1 MLNDAEYDIFDVVV
15 VKDVSRFARNT
26 VDLLTSIRSLR
37 AQGINVLF
45 VNNNQQTLGE
55 SEFVITLLGAMAQE
69 ESANTSKRVK
79 FSKKINAEKGRVPNI
94 VYGYN
99 KTKGDYFNLTINET
113 EAEVIRQMYR
123 WYTEEGYGT
132 AKIAIMLNEQGL
144 KTKRN
149 CKWSANAV
157 STILSN
163 ELYTGKIINGKQ
175 EVADFLTSTRVDRDE
190 ADWLIVEKPELRII
204 GDEQFQK
211 ACELMKSRN
220 EQFHLNHKRQSNK
233 YLFSTLIVCKACG
246 WSFRRVTRTYKNT
259 YIRWVCSKHNGQ
271 GVHNCP
277 NAVTVDEEQL
287 IQKLDE
293 YFLTLL
299 QDRTRVEQF
308 LRRKLKEACRKHID
322 QDEQRKT
329 IQNRLAKLEKQRKKY
344 LELYADDLI
353 TRTELDEKLGG
364 SKEEVA
370 RLEEELRQAQMAD
383 MTDGDVERIIQR
395 VMEGRKDF
403 VSVRRLNNALLK
415 QLIEKI
421 EVDEDGSVDVYLRLF
436 SETEKLY
443 WEDYTIKAGTR

>member
-1 MLNDAEYDIFDVVV
+1 MPRPRKSRKVCYFPQSLSFVPTASAE
-15 VKDVSRFARNT
+15 
-26 VDLLTSIRSLR
+26 
-37 AQGINVLF
+37 
-45 VNNNQQTLGE
+45 
-55 SEFVITLLGAMAQE
+55 
-69 ESANTSKRVK
+69 
-79 FSKKINAEKGRVPNI
+79 
-94 VYGYN
+94 
-99 KTKGDYFNLTINET
+99 
-113 EAEVIRQMYR
+113 
-123 WYTEEGYGT
+123 
-132 AKIAIMLNEQGL
+132 
-144 KTKRN
+144 
-149 CKWSANAV
+149 
-157 STILSN
+157 
-163 ELYTGKIINGKQ
+163 
-175 EVADFLTSTRVDRDE
+175 
-190 ADWLIVEKPELRII
+190 EKPPIL
-204 GDEQFQK
+204 
-211 ACELMKSRN
+211 L
-220 EQFHLNHKRQSNK
+220 
-233 YLFSTLIVCKACG
+233 
-246 WSFRRVTRTYKNT
+246 
-259 YIRWVCSKHNGQ
+259 
-271 GVHNCP
+271 
-277 NAVTVDEEQL
+277 TVDEEQL

-395 VMEGRKDF
+395 VMEGLKDF
-403 VSVRRLNNALLK
+403 VSVRRLNNAQLK

-443 WEDYTIKAGTR
+443 WGDYTIKAGTR